1 MSEPLYYD
9 PKTGEPTGKTIGW
22 LRDIYY
28 STRAVECTTTSR
40 EAFGELARE
49 LARLQRERDEAV
61 RSRDIEKEC
70 FRVTNAACKS
80 ALDQRDAA
88 LARIEKALV
97 ILLFRGNGMSD
108 VSIMDRALAAL
119 MEVKS

>member
-28 STRAVECTTTSR
+28 STRAVERTTTSR

-49 LARLQRERDEAV
+49 LARLQRERD
-61 RSRDIEKEC
+61 
-70 FRVTNAACKS
+70 
-80 ALDQRDAA
+80 AA
-88 LARIEKALV
+88 LARIEKARV

-119 MEVKS
+119 AEEGKKDA

>member
-49 LARLQRERDEAV
+49 LARLQRERD
-61 RSRDIEKEC
+61 
-70 FRVTNAACKS
+70 
-80 ALDQRDAA
+80 AA
-88 LARIEKALV
+88 LSRIEKAREVLERV
-97 ILLFRGNGMSD
+97 HEAGEDLCEYETLIN
-108 VSIMDRALAAL
+108 RAIAAL
-119 MEVKS
+119 TEEGKKDA